1 MIERI
6 LKGKELDKRKAKE
19 AYKAKHKIKR
29 GA

>member
-1 MIERI
+1 MIEGI

-19 AYKAKHKIKR
+19 ACKAKHKIKG